1 MQTSLFMLSLSN
13 SSPETPC
20 RPMNPIFLCPS
31 WHLDWTD
38 TGDTYSIV
46 SWKYGLFLGTEPGT
60 CRGHVL
66 VQILPT
72 EVQIWTWCAVYLG
85 SDIRKQEQGGGR
97 KEIGNK
103 ENPVPVFIKIT
114 VLEDGD
120 LILPGT
126 PEKTTKC
133 LSEFFIWK
141 DSHPQVSTH
150 WLKVA
155 PMIYHESCRK

>member
-1 MQTSLFMLSLSN
+1 
-13 SSPETPC
+13 
-20 RPMNPIFLCPS
+20 MNPIFLCPS
-31 WHLDWTD
+31 WHFDWTD

-46 SWKYGLFLGTEPGT
+46 SLKYRLFLGTEPGT

-97 KEIGNK
+97 KEIENK

-126 PEKTTKC
+126 PEKNYKMP
-133 LSEFFIWK
+133 LRIF
-141 DSHPQVSTH
+141 H
-150 WLKVA
+150 LKG
-155 PMIYHESCRK
+155 